1 MARIALNLNLDEI
14 PDLPMPI
21 SPGKYSQTFI
31 DRSGRQERVVIEL
44 KGNLC
49 PANTPLNCREC
60 GDYVLGTCGNW
71 STSNP
76 SESQKAAFRKLIVKV
91 QEG

>member
-1 MARIALNLNLDEI
+1 MPIITLNVNLDEI

-21 SPGKYSQTFI
+21 APGKRTQIFA
-31 DRSGRQERVVIEL
+31 DKLGHQRRVVVEL

-76 SESQKAAFRKLIVKV
+76 SESQKAAFRKLVAKV